1 MKKIVFVMIMLST
14 AFSGA
19 KAQKV
24 GVALSGGAALGY
36 AHLGVLQAMEEAGIR
51 PECVSGTSMGA
62 VMGMMYA
69 AGYKPQEIKEIIK
82 KEHFDHL

>member
-1 MKKIVFVMIMLST
+1 MREYIDSRDIANTVMMLST

-36 AHLGVLQAMEEAGIR
+36 AHLGVLQAMEEAGILR
-51 PECVSGTSMGA
+51 PHLIRFIQITAKSA
-62 VMGMMYA
+62 VR
-69 AGYKPQEIKEIIK
+69 
-82 KEHFDHL
+82 